1 VTALHNPYHKF
12 TKYELIRQLTIY
24 VMGKQRKTTDG
35 VRIFGKDTA
44 NSRQNFAN
52 SIVATVLISNQQT
65 REQSNVSLMLI
76 HKDIRLTLIRLFC
89 GSCNNDS

>member
-1 VTALHNPYHKF
+1 
-12 TKYELIRQLTIY
+12 
-24 VMGKQRKTTDG
+24 MGETEKDYG
-35 VRIFGKDTA
+35 WGADFGKDTA